1 MDICEG
7 REVSHLHE
15 FIRHVSSVRLVDGI
29 VFSVRCHISLW
40 SEIRIYLMASDL
52 LWQIFTIDITAK
64 RTVGAK
70 VFGYCEVGGSISLA
84 IRGDNIY
91 FSVWSDMFAWISI
104 AEYP

>member
-1 MDICEG
+1 
-7 REVSHLHE
+7 
-15 FIRHVSSVRLVDGI
+15 
-29 VFSVRCHISLW
+29 
-40 SEIRIYLMASDL
+40 MASDL

-70 VFGYCEVGGSISLA
+70 VFGYCEVCGSISLA